1 MAHRRAAATALASLH
16 DFGSAAT
23 ADVHKAGGG
32 TDHRARQQQNVLPK
46 KNQNA
51 DASERHRQTSSL
63 SFSTSWRLPQ
73 PSTKSLLVLFLV
85 VAAMQY
91 HRRGHHVPFATDTD
105 TDFADSASFVGSS
118 LVAAA
123 ASATATTKDTHD
135 GEDGAHPGGASFL
148 TSPSGA
154 AAATAVAAA
163 SRVRM
168 LDADAGRTA
177 SSDPCDPEWGF
188 DDGSEDGSAGDEADD
203 GGGSASGASVGQK
216 TESKSPPPRLSPPPP
231 HPTRT
236 TFGHLLGRMFTG
248 KWRGGGGEGGIGA
261 EEGRHTGR
269 DGFPCV
275 LPRQQHPHD
284 GGGGG
289 EEEEE
294 EAGAEGGTGSG
305 GAASKKSRK
314 ARHPFK
320 PALSNLSNLSNTLS
334 NLPARKAA
342 AKRAARMASLATEGD
357 GLGIVDEA
365 MLATAMRMAG
375 VSGDVDGGG
384 GGASVSASAEEA
396 EEERK
401 QLQFARRHSRREA
414 KRLKGV
420 YELIRGVSVLAAEE
434 EENATGEGDDAKR
447 RRQNKP
453 AQSLRAS
460 LRDAA
465 TPKPKTP
472 PPPSTVGCGPRG
484 EGPAC
489 AAGLH
494 EGVCQVVGGQVT
506 QVMNQ
511 RAIVRRGFVHE
522 SSADNAGHEGAS
534 MAAAANATVR
544 GV

>member
-23 ADVHKAGGG
+23 ADVHRAGGG
-32 TDHRARQQQNVLPK
+32 TDHCARQQQNVLPK
-46 KNQNA
+46 KHQNA

-91 HRRGHHVPFATDTD
+91 HRRGHHVPFTTDTD
-105 TDFADSASFVGSS
+105 TDSADSASFVGSS

-231 HPTRT
+231 RPTRT

-248 KWRGGGGEGGIGA
+248 KWRRGGGEGGGGEVGIGA

-314 ARHPFK
+314 A
-320 PALSNLSNLSNTLS
+320 
-334 NLPARKAA
+334 A
-342 AKRAARMASLATEGD
+342 AKRAARMASLAAEGD
-357 GLGIVDEA
+357 GLGIVDEG

-384 GGASVSASAEEA
+384 GGASVLASAEEA

-434 EENATGEGDDAKR
+434 EEDATGEGDDAKR

-465 TPKPKTP
+465 NPKPKTP

-522 SSADNAGHEGAS
+522 SSADTAGHEGAS